1 MMKLLNSYQFIFMG
15 RN

>member
-1 MMKLLNSYQFIFMG
+1 MMKLLNNYQFIFMG